1 MVHWRHG
8 SGASA
13 ASKGSAKHSIMMFF
27 CVESQ
32 RGGWVVAR
40 DLHASFHPSIARGL
54 VGKIMAL
61 FSETKWPTLFSRQR
75 ENVRKTPLPR
85 RLVR

>member
-1 MVHWRHG
+1 MKNMIFTPFFSHLYR
-8 SGASA
+8 AS
-13 ASKGSAKHSIMMFF
+13 
-27 CVESQ
+27 
-32 RGGWVVAR
+32 
-40 DLHASFHPSIARGL
+40 GL
-54 VGKIMAL
+54 VGKMAL